1 MQGRKIGEVAGAAQR
16 VGRLADQ
23 AGGGSMIT
31 TKSLASFDDDGEEE
45 VLHRLNVIL
54 KVRHY
59 CRQSLRLPGFGSVLS
74 LECPFAQAEHTP
86 GWSRLE
92 VCACWLLTLGGYGTA
107 TIRQDWDRKL
117 LFSCIPGPGVRGR
130 PNES

>member
-1 MQGRKIGEVAGAAQR
+1 MQGRKIAEVAGAAQR

-54 KVRHY
+54 KVRHR
-59 CRQSLRLPGFGSVLS
+59 CRQSLRLPQLGSVLG
-74 LECPFAQAEHTP
+74 LEGPFA
-86 GWSRLE
+86 
-92 VCACWLLTLGGYGTA
+92 
-107 TIRQDWDRKL
+107 
-117 LFSCIPGPGVRGR
+117 
-130 PNES
+130 